1 MTSNVSNVV
10 PLPTRPQPQ
19 EAELQW
25 QCECKNQTFTIWE
38 SGDVH
43 CTECGKL
50 NYRLRFNPADIEVM
64 P

>member
-1 MTSNVSNVV
+1 MSNVV
-10 PLPTRPQPQ
+10 TFRPRVQP
-19 EAELQW
+19 EKAELQW
-25 QCECKNQTFTIWE
+25 SCECKNQTFTIWE